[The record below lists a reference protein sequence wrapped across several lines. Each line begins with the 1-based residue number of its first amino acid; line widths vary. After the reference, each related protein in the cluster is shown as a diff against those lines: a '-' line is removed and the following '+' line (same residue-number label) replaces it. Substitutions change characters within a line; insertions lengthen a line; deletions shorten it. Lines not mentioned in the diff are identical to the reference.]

1 MNMAKAQ
8 KDNFLGGGSVKES
21 EGLEARK
28 AKIDGLWSDW
38 DEIQKEPKLVSLF
51 DRKSALDPNINPS
64 ELLYEHNYPERTK
77 IADLQFENWTVN
89 IDPKFVKD
97 GYVYLM
103 RGDHP
108 GLDKKRIL
116 Y

>member
-1 MNMAKAQ
+1 MDNPLVQ
-8 KDNFLGGGSVKES
+8 KLALKLYDGGGDPVEGPLPLMDASNQPDRRAKFVLDVLLDVGRHFFLVKGGS
-21 EGLEARK
+21 
-28 AKIDGLWSDW
+28 I
-38 DEIQKEPKLVSLF
+38 
-51 DRKSALDPNINPS
+51 
-64 ELLYEHNYPERTK
+64 K